1 MVVSKSSPLIFE
13 RSREGRYAYSLP
25 QSDIKTDSVESIL
38 DDKFIRKNKAEFPEV
53 AELDL
58 VRHYTELSNKNFG
71 VDSGF
76 YPLGSCTMKY
86 NPKINE
92 KVARISGFAESH
104 PLQEEEQIQ
113 GSLEIIYSLQEEL
126 KEITGMDEVTLQPAA
141 GAHGEWTALMIFK
154 AYHIK
159 NGEGHRNEVIV
170 PDSAHGTNPA
180 SASFAGFK
188 SVTVKSNERGEV
200 DIEDLKR
207 VVNKNT
213 AAIMLTNPNTLGIFE
228 KNIMDIREIVHE
240 AGGLLY
246 YDGANLNAIMDK
258 VRPGDMGFDAVHL
271 NLHKTF
277 TGPHGGGGP
286 GSGPVG
292 VKKEL
297 ASYLPKPMVI
307 KDGDTFK
314 YDNDIENSIGRVKPF
329 YGNFGI
335 YLRAYTY
342 IRTMGAQGLK
352 EVSEA
357 AVLNANY
364 IKARLKDRYE
374 IPYEQYCKH
383 EFVLSGSKQKEYG
396 VRTLDMAKRL
406 LDFGVHPPTIYFPL
420 NVEEGMMIEPTETES
435 KETLDYFIDAML
447 QIADEVESDPD
458 KVLEAPHTTIIDRL
472 DETTAARKPILK
484 FEDLHQ
490 EKL

>member
-92 KVARISGFAESH
+92 KVARIPGFAESH
-104 PLQEEEQIQ
+104 PLQEEEQVQ
-113 GSLEIIYSLQEEL
+113 GSLEIVYSLQEEL

-154 AYHIK
+154 AYHLD
-159 NGEGHRNEVIV
+159 NGEGHRDEVIV

-188 SVTVKSNERGEV
+188 AVTVKSNERGEV

-207 VVNKNT
+207 VVNENT

-228 KNIMDIREIVHE
+228 KNIMEIREIVHE

-314 YDNDIENSIGRVKPF
+314 YDNDIKNSIGRVKPF

-342 IRTMGAQGLK
+342 IRTMGAEGLR
-352 EVSEA
+352 EISEA

-364 IKARLKDRYE
+364 IKASLKDHYE

-383 EFVLSGSKQKEYG
+383 EFVLSGSKQKEHG

-435 KETLDYFIDAML
+435 KETLDYFIDAMI
-447 QIADEVESDPD
+447 QIAEEAKNDPD
-458 KVLEAPHTTIIDRL
+458 KVLEAPHSTIIDRL
-472 DETTAARKPILK
+472 DETTAARKPVLK
-484 FEDLHQ
+484 FDNLHE
-490 EKL
+490 EKE